1 MVLIKINELK
11 SCKFNNEFFDNL
23 SKQDYNSLK
32 LDIEKKGI
40 KTELHITKSKM
51 ILCGHQRWN
60 IAKELKIINI
70 PCKIIDIDENDE
82 LKIKEYIIIDNL
94 LRRHLTTEQKYIC
107 IAELSKLY
115 EIGQGKRNDLLN
127 DKLSESMSKKT
138 EKVTGVN
145 SRTIE
150 RAREYKKII
159 DTKPELKREKVSIVL
174 ANYKKLKE
182 IIKIK
187 EQIKDIPKENNII
200 LSDCI
205 QEIKKL
211 KNNSISCLIIDPPY
225 GIDYK
230 SNHRLAKYE
239 KIEADNEKSFS
250 LLNDSLKE
258 VNPKMF
264 KDSHI
269 YIFSSWKVIDKVIPI
284 VKKYFELKN
293 ILIWNKNNWSMGDL
307 QGNYAE
313 KYEMILF
320 ATKGNRNLLNN
331 KRPINVLDF
340 DKTQNKYH
348 PTEKPIELI
357 KELIKNSTL
366 ENEIVLDYFAGAG
379 STGLAC
385 KELNRNFILIEK
397 EKEYFD
403 KIKFRLKK

>member
-1 MVLIKINELK
+1 MVLIKTNELK

-40 KTELHITKSKM
+40 KTELHITKNKM

-60 IAKELKIINI
+60 IAKELKIIDI
-70 PCKIIDIDENDE
+70 PCKIIDIDENDK

-159 DTKPELKREKVSIVL
+159 DSRPELKKEKVSIVL
-174 ANYKKLKE
+174 ANHKKSKE

-187 EQIKDIPKENNII
+187 EQIKDIPKEDNII
-200 LSDCI
+200 LGDCLI
-205 QEIKKL
+205 EINKL
-211 KNNSISCLIIDPPY
+211 KNNSISCVIIDPPY

-230 SNHRLAKYE
+230 SNFKLAKYE
-239 KIEADNEKSFS
+239 KIEDDNEKSFD
-250 LLNDSLKE
+250 LLNNSLKE
-258 VNPKMF
+258 VNYKMF

-331 KRPINVLDF
+331 KRPVNVLDF
-340 DKTQNKYH
+340 DRTQNKYH
-348 PTEKPIELI
+348 PTEKPVELI

-385 KELNRNFILIEK
+385 KELKRNFVLIEK